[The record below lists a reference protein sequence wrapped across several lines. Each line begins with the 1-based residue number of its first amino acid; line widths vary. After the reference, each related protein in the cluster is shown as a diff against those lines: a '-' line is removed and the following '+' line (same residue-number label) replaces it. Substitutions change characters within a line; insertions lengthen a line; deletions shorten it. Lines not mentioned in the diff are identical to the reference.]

1 MIYLLILNYE
11 YPPLGGGAANAT
23 FNLVRELS
31 NWPDL
36 QVTVITSAVG
46 SARIEQPADN
56 VTLHFLDIGKTAD
69 SLHYQSFRD
78 LIVYG
83 WKAWRYVRRLPKQ
96 QQFDVVH
103 AFFGIPCGF
112 VARFLGIPYIVSLRG
127 SDVPGYSPRMQKLE
141 RLGLRRLSRW
151 VWRGAAA
158 VTVNSAGLGE
168 LAARTLAAD
177 YPIIPNGVDTE
188 LFAPAG
194 GGGDRQSAAAQVP
207 GLRLVSTGRLIPRKG
222 YHLLIP
228 ALRPDDSLVL
238 IGDGPEL
245 AALQQLSV
253 GKQVRFLGEQPREVI
268 ARELQRADVFVL
280 PSANEGMSN
289 SLLEAMAAGLPVVVT
304 DVGGTRELVNGN
316 GVVLDDRSTTAL
328 QDALQLLHV
337 SDLQTMSKKS
347 RDIALE
353 FSWSAMAEAYIQLY
367 RSVSEG

>member
-1 MIYLLILNYE
+1 MDILILNYE

-31 NWPDL
+31 GRSDL
-36 QVTVITSAVG
+36 QVTVVTSAVG
-46 SARIEQPADN
+46 AARVEQPADN

-78 LIVYG
+78 LIVY
-83 WKAWRYVRRLPKQ
+83 AWRAWRAVRRLQKQ
-96 QQFDVVH
+96 QRFDVVH

-112 VARFLGIPYIVSLRG
+112 VARFLGVPYIVSLRG
-127 SDVPGYSPRMQKLE
+127 SDVPGYSPRMQRLE

-168 LAARTLAAD
+168 LAAQTLAAE
-177 YPIIPNGVDTE
+177 YPVIPNGVDTD
-188 LFAPAG
+188 LFAPAAASA
-194 GGGDRQSAAAQVP
+194 RRPPAAAP
-207 GLRLVSTGRLIPRKG
+207 EAGLRLVSTGRLIPRKG

-228 ALRPDDSLVL
+228 ALRPQDSLVL
-238 IGDGPEL
+238 IGDGPER
-245 AALQQLSV
+245 AALQQLAA

-268 ARELQRADVFVL
+268 ARELQQADAFVL

-304 DVGGTRELVNGN
+304 DVGGSRELVDGN
-316 GVVLDDRSTTAL
+316 GVVLPERSIQALQTAL
-328 QDALQLLHV
+328 QQLSDMDLAAMGCRSREIALQ
-337 SDLQTMSKKS
+337 
-347 RDIALE
+347 
-353 FSWSAMAEAYIQLY
+353 FSWAAMAGSYIELY
-367 RSVSEG
+367 RAC